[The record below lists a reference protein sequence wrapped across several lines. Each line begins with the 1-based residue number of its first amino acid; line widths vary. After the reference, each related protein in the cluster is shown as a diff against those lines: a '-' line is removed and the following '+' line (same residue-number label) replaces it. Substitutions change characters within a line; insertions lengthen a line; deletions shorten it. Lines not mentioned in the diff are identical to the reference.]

1 MNQRNT
7 ITIGRV
13 VLHLLGREPV
23 DVGSLEVELT
33 IPGADVPVEKPVMA
47 DFPMSQPSEALKET
61 TAELSDWNRRVLGIM
76 KSAPEPW
83 KATVAPPLEPKPVD
97 APANRPVP
105 LDAEN
110 ADSPV
115 LAELASALREMGGI
129 KGTAQEVGDAIPQ
142 WQGRTAPSRQMR
154 AYKWLS
160 YIERNPEAFPDLT
173 VTQSGKPIRWVV
185 LVDGRDPQTPQTRQA
200 DKLSPM
206 QRKVYDRIREL
217 LAQNVDALDG
227 AVSDIVGKLGMAVRD
242 LAPILNLLGSMWLIE
257 WSRVASSEPDID
269 AFWRIDLLGGG
280 AP

>member
-1 MNQRNT
+1 LARDIAT
-7 ITIGRV
+7 K
-13 VLHLLGREPV
+13 
-23 DVGSLEVELT
+23 
-33 IPGADVPVEKPVMA
+33 AA
-47 DFPMSQPSEALKET
+47 WAALKVSPE
-61 TAELSDWNRRVLGIM
+61 ECQ
-76 KSAPEPW
+76 SAPAVEP
-83 KATVAPPLEPKPVD
+83 EPVD

-242 LAPILNLLGSMWLIE
+242 LAPILNLLESMWLIE

-280 AP
+280 AR